1 MRARI
6 VVASAIG
13 TVVAA
18 VAFVVLDRDEAPR
31 PAASRVAGAEGD
43 EAASISSSAQRF
55 RGAREDCSTRSE
67 ADFPG
72 AYTSPRNLVVGPL
85 VLIGGAYTDAE
96 TVREFGG
103 NKFPLLVKSG
113 HVVTVRV
120 GRRAPGVR
128 KVAGLAY
135 GVLPQERRTTLRDAH
150 GTVTFVACRPGKAPN
165 HYSPSGPSGSH
176 ADGTSVT
183 FWSGFVLARRPTCV
197 RLEVYVDDERSSRRA
212 GLSLGRRC
220 GR

>member
-6 VVASAIG
+6 VVASAVG

-31 PAASRVAGAEGD
+31 PATSGAD
-43 EAASISSSAQRF
+43 AAAASPSPARRF

-103 NKFPLLVKSG
+103 NKFPLIVKSAQG
-113 HVVTVRV
+113 H
-120 GRRAPGVR
+120 RASP
-128 KVAGLAY
+128 
-135 GVLPQERRTTLRDAH
+135 PSRTGSAE
-150 GTVTFVACRPGKAPN
+150 GCRPRVRSAPAAARDDASRYAQDR
-165 HYSPSGPSGSH
+165 HLRRVPPRQGPGP
-176 ADGTSVT
+176 
-183 FWSGFVLARRPTCV
+183 LQP
-197 RLEVYVDDERSSRRA
+197 E
-212 GLSLGRRC
+212 
-220 GR
+220 